1 MKKTVI
7 AATVLFIPL
16 PLTRAKLFFA
26 CTEKLQV
33 IVVGVNAVQQNAH
46 FLKSTHLKN
55 TIVSIRVKH
64 SICEKNF

>member
-7 AATVLFIPL
+7 AATVLCLTAGTPIYSL

-46 FLKSTHLKN
+46 F
-55 TIVSIRVKH
+55 
-64 SICEKNF
+64 